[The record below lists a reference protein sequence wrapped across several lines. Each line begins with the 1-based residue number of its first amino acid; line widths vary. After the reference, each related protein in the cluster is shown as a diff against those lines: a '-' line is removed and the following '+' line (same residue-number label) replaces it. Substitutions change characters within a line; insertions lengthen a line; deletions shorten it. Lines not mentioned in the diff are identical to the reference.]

1 MSTGGLLA
9 RSSRILLLAAVLLC
23 GCLPGPRLKK
33 RNVDL
38 ITEGMTKKQ
47 VESILGPPTSADQ
60 KDWVVLKKTTYFY
73 KQGSDKV
80 TIVFR
85 DDKVQTKE
93 STLTQ

>member
-1 MSTGGLLA
+1 MSMVRWLARYSLVGLLVFLTA
-9 RSSRILLLAAVLLC
+9 C
-23 GCLPGPRLKK
+23 PGPRLRKA
-33 RNVDL
+33 NVDL

-60 KDWVVLKKTTYFY
+60 KDWIVLKKTTYIY
-73 KQGSDKV
+73 KQDKDTV

-93 STLTQ
+93 STLSR